1 MSDLKEKTSQMSRVA
16 KIAGL
21 AVLVT
26 VLLAVGGAFAYDA
39 SKKDQ
44 IAPGVQIA
52 GIDVGGESTAQAK
65 EHIKKSVVAPLMR
78 PVEVKFDGQTYD
90 LTPSDLDMK
99 ADVNGMINEAL
110 DASRQGGLPTRLV
123 RYATDG
129 NVQKDLPPR
138 IGYSQKKFSDQVNR
152 IADEINKDPV
162 DATITPGPDSVTPTK
177 GEDGIL
183 VDEDQLRSD
192 LESALQQGYNREVT
206 PDVNRVP
213 PKVTTEQLAAKYPT
227 YLTIDRGNFTLI
239 LWKNLKVKKKYSIAV
254 GQSGLETPEGTY
266 TIDDKQV
273 NPAWHVPNSAWA
285 GDLAGQTIPPGPGD
299 PLVARW
305 MGFYN
310 GAGIHG
316 TDETDSIG
324 SAASHGCV
332 RMIPSDVIDLYDRVP
347 LGTPIYIG
355 N

>member
-1 MSDLKEKTSQMSRVA
+1 MSRVA

-44 IAPGVQIA
+44 ISEGVQIA
-52 GIDVGGESTAQAK
+52 GIDVGGQSRSEAK
-65 EHIKKSVVAPLMR
+65 ALIKKTVVAPLMR
-78 PVEVKFDGQTYD
+78 PVQLKFDGQDYE
-90 LTPSDLDMK
+90 LTPSSLDMK
-99 ADVNGMINEAL
+99 ADVNGMLDEAI
-110 DASRQGGLPTRLV
+110 DASRQGGMPTRLV
-123 RYATDG
+123 RYATG
-129 NVQKDLPPR
+129 GTVNKDLPPR
-138 IGYSQKKFSDQVNR
+138 IGYSQKQFNDQVNR

-162 DATITPGPDSVTPTK
+162 DATITPGPDSVTPTR
-177 GEDGIL
+177 GEAGIQ
-183 VDEDQLRSD
+183 VDEDKLRSD
-192 LESALQQGYNREVT
+192 LEAALQQGYDREVT
-206 PDVNRVP
+206 PQVSRVP

-227 YLTIDRGNFTLI
+227 YVTIDRGNFTLT
-239 LWKNLKVKKKYSIAV
+239 LWKNLKVKKKYGIAV
-254 GQSGLETPEGTY
+254 GQSGLETPAGTY

-273 NPAWHVPNSAWA
+273 NPSWHVPNSPWA
-285 GDLAGQTIPPGPGD
+285 GDLAGQVIPPGPGD

-316 TDETDSIG
+316 TDEPSSIG

-332 RMIPSDVIDLYDRVP
+332 RMRVDDVIDLYDRVP
-347 LGTPIYIG
+347 LNTPIYIG